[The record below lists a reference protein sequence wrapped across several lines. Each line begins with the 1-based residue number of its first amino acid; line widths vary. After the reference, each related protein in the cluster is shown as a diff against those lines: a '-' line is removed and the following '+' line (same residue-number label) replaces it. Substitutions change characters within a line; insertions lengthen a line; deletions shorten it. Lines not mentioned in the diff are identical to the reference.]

1 MSQAI
6 ADIGAAVVAVG
17 SLVAAPFTGGA
28 SLAGLGLAGALLQ
41 VGAAEGQKQQTQANV
56 GNFNYG
62 TGGSILGAGAAGAGV
77 PGAGPAGPASS
88 PSPGGTDTSAPPVVT
103 QTNEAGIAAERYSEA
118 ETQIGSMQA
127 QLGQTVLGEK
137 VAETTSEGAITA
149 GAAARGLKLSGSPLM
164 QLISQKQAG
173 AQAIQYTQNQGV
185 AAIQGAQ
192 TGAQASYNAA
202 ALSGQEELQYAN
214 QEVSNAWLSAFGSAI
229 QAGGALTAQFFKA
242 SPTQSADVG
251 GYGGPDPFGGDT
263 GYGEGGGEEYFGY

>member
-1 MSQAI
+1 M
-6 ADIGAAVVAVG
+6 
-17 SLVAAPFTGGA
+17 
-28 SLAGLGLAGALLQ
+28 
-41 VGAAEGQKQQTQANV
+41 
-56 GNFNYG
+56 
-62 TGGSILGAGAAGAGV
+62 
-77 PGAGPAGPASS
+77 
-88 PSPGGTDTSAPPVVT
+88 VT
-103 QTNEAGIAAERYSEA
+103 QTNEAGIASERYSEA

-251 GYGGPDPFGGDT
+251 GYGGPDPFGDDT
-263 GYGEGGGEEYFGY
+263 GYGEGGGEEYFGD

>member
-1 MSQAI
+1 MSQVI
-6 ADIGAAVVAVG
+6 ADIGAGIVAVG

-41 VGAAEGQKQQTQANV
+41 VGAAEGQQQQTQANV

-62 TGGSILGAGAAGAGV
+62 TGGTPPWMQL

-88 PSPGGTDTSAPPVVT
+88 PAPGGTDTSASPVVT

>member
-6 ADIGAAVVAVG
+6 ADIGAGIVAVG

-41 VGAAEGQKQQTQANV
+41 VGAAEGQQQQTQANV

-62 TGGSILGAGAAGAGV
+62 TG
-77 PGAGPAGPASS
+77 PASS
-88 PSPGGTDTSAPPVVT
+88 PAPGGTDTSAPPVVT

>member
-17 SLVAAPFTGGA
+17 SIVAAPFTGGA
-28 SLAGLGLAGALLQ
+28 SLAGLGLAGSLLQ
-41 VGAAEGQKQQTQANV
+41 VGAAEGQQQQTQANV

-62 TGGSILGAGAAGAGV
+62 TGTQLVADNLFQNIQ
-77 PGAGPAGPASS
+77 PASS
-88 PSPGGTDTSAPPVVT
+88 PAPGGTDTSAPPVVT

-214 QEVSNAWLSAFGSAI
+214 QEVSNAWLSAFGSAMTT
-229 QAGGALTAQFFKA
+229 GGALTAQFFKA
-242 SPTQSADVG
+242 SPTQSADVE

-263 GYGEGGGEEYFGY
+263 GYGEGGGEEYFGD

>member
-6 ADIGAAVVAVG
+6 ADIGAGIVAVG

-41 VGAAEGQKQQTQANV
+41 AGAAEGQQQQTQANV

-62 TGGSILGAGAAGAGV
+62 TGGT
-77 PGAGPAGPASS
+77 AGPASS

-242 SPTQSADVG
+242 SPISDVVD
-251 GYGGPDPFGGDT
+251 YGGPDPFGGDT